1 MKKQRYLKVIKRHV
15 PSGFCDQLLELAA
28 VLPIQ
33 QFSLE
38 DLKVIPN
45 TKALHIKAFQT

>member
-1 MKKQRYLKVIKRHV
+1 MKKQRYLKVIKCHV
-15 PSGFCDQLLELAA
+15 PSGFHEQLLILGV

-33 QFSLE
+33 QFSSE

-45 TKALHIKAFQT
+45 TKALHMKAFQT